1 MKKCSMQLKLSY
13 IINSISNINIIHIIY
28 RLKVICMHVEKEYRE
43 LENIEEIRVYN
54 ITKDKVFQEA
64 EQVTKLD
71 KVRFSNIMKLVPSDI
86 NVFQPIDDDDYIVER
101 IGWNLLERLNVR
113 LEDVVGRKFSEAS
126 PFYYGIFKDTF
137 REVCQT
143 NKTKAMRIYY
153 YMSDKIVTL
162 ANIHVLCDEG
172 KVYIISD
179 LKKADHTS
187 KSVEDQKRE
196 EDENK
201 ATLIEYFSQTGS
213 FYKARDE
220 YTWTPGIY
228 NIINRSKET
237 SDAFY
242 NIIFDLVIP
251 EDQPLVEELLQTMSP
266 ETDTYENI
274 IRIKT
279 PGGHTKYLDTYLY
292 AKFDED
298 GEEISSY
305 GLFKDIS
312 IDTHKHL
319 TRPVD
324 FMLNGFNHNSK
335 LSLLVEPLS
344 KRYEFSEGFYKMV
357 EIPKDEY
364 IHGKSIIENI
374 LEDDV
379 KEELQRLIDGEI
391 SEVNSVFT
399 YAVNGDMDNCKICEL
414 FIERF
419 KYGNKDHSI
428 GFLTDITISRKKQ
441 QELIKSNATKNILIK
456 EVHHRVK
463 NNLQVLN
470 SFLNLERRTYKD
482 NPNRI
487 LDNMQARLSSL
498 ALLHEK
504 TYNTDDFININLADY
519 MKDQD
524 ATLHMLFGAKDINFT
539 SEVDPE
545 IHLSINIITPL
556 LLIVDELTM
565 NAIKHA
571 FPDPDM
577 PNKTISKK
585 IDFVDEHVCEL
596 ILKDNG
602 AGLKDPDALTNHNLG
617 WEIINNLTRQINGEL
632 EILDCEVGT
641 GFRIVFPTNFEH
653 EIAYTKEQ

>member
-1 MKKCSMQLKLSY
+1 M
-13 IINSISNINIIHIIY
+13 HI
-28 RLKVICMHVEKEYRE
+28 EKQYRE
-43 LENIEEIRVYN
+43 LEQVEEIRVYN
-54 ITKDKVFQEA
+54 IDRDEVFKH
-64 EQVTKLD
+64 VNPVKKPD
-71 KVRFSNIMKLVPSDI
+71 KVRFSNVMKHVPSDI
-86 NVFQPIDDDDYIVER
+86 NVFLPIDDGEDFIVER
-101 IGWNLLERLNVR
+101 IGWNLLERLNIK
-113 LEDVVGRKFSEAS
+113 LEDVEGRKLSETS
-126 PFYYGIFKDTF
+126 PFYFDLFKDAF
-137 REVCQT
+137 REVLKT
-143 NKTKAMRIYY
+143 GNTKAMRMFYY
-153 YMSDKIVTL
+153 QSDRINTL
-162 ANIHVLCDEG
+162 ANIH
-172 KVYIISD
+172 IISD
-179 LKKADHTS
+179 EGEVYAISDMKKTS
-187 KSVEDQKRE
+187 PNKTKSPEEQKRE
-196 EDENK
+196 DEENK

-213 FYKARDE
+213 YYKIHDE
-220 YTWTPGIY
+220 FTWTPGIY
-228 NIINRSKET
+228 NIINRSKQS

-251 EDQPLVEELLQTMSP
+251 EDKPLVEELLKTMSP

-279 PGGHTKYLDTYLY
+279 PGGHIKYLDTYLY
-292 AKFDED
+292 SKFDEN
-298 GEEISSY
+298 GEEISHY

-312 IDTHKHL
+312 IDSHKHM

-344 KRYEFSEGFYKMV
+344 KRYEFSEGFYKMI

-364 IHGKSIIENI
+364 IHGKEIIDNI
-374 LEDDV
+374 IEDDV
-379 KEELQRLIDGEI
+379 RRDIKKLIAGEI
-391 SEVNSVFT
+391 DEINKVFT
-399 YAVNGDMDNCKICEL
+399 YKVNGDEDNLKICEL

-419 KYGNKDHSI
+419 KYGNQDHSI
-428 GFLTDITISRKKQ
+428 GFLTDITLSRQKQ

-470 SFLNLERRTYKD
+470 SFLNLERRAYGD

-504 TYNTDDFININLADY
+504 TYNTEDFININLEDY

-524 ATLHMLFGAKDINFT
+524 STLHMLFGAKDINFT

-545 IHLSINIITPL
+545 IHLSIDVITPL

-577 PNKTISKK
+577 PDKTISKE
-585 IDFVDEHVCEL
+585 INFINEHVCEL

-602 AGLKDPDALTNHNLG
+602 VGLKDPNALINHNLG
-617 WEIINNLTRQINGEL
+617 WEIINNLTRQINGKL

-641 GFRIVFPTNFEH
+641 GFKIVFPINFDYHIDEL
-653 EIAYTKEQ
+653 EGEA

>member
-1 MKKCSMQLKLSY
+1 
-13 IINSISNINIIHIIY
+13 
-28 RLKVICMHVEKEYRE
+28 MHVERQYRE
-43 LENIEEIRVYN
+43 LEKIEEIRVYN
-54 ITKDKVFQEA
+54 IERDEVFHPSEP
-64 EQVTKLD
+64 VKKLD
-71 KVRFSNIMKLVPSDI
+71 NVRFSNVMKHVPSDI
-86 NVFQPIDDDDYIVER
+86 NVFQPMDDGDFLVER
-101 IGWNLLERLNVR
+101 IGWNLLERLNLK
-113 LEDVVGRKFSEAS
+113 LEDVEGRRFSEAS
-126 PFYYGIFKDTF
+126 PFYCDIFKDTF
-137 REVCQT
+137 NEVLET
-143 NKTKAMRIYY
+143 GETKVMRIFYY
-153 YMSDKIVTL
+153 ISDKIVTL
-162 ANIHVLCDEG
+162 ANIHILSDEG
-172 KVYIISD
+172 KIYVVSD
-179 LKKADHTS
+179 LTKAENIT
-187 KSVEDQKRE
+187 KSVEEQKKE
-196 EDENK
+196 DDENK

-213 FYKARDE
+213 FYKAHDE

-228 NIINRSKET
+228 NIINRTKET

-251 EDQPLVEELLQTMSP
+251 EDKPLVEELLGTMSP

-279 PGGHTKYLDTYLY
+279 PGGHIKYLDTYLY
-292 AKFDED
+292 SKFDEN
-298 GEEISSY
+298 GEEVSSY

-312 IDTHKHL
+312 IDSHKHL

-344 KRYEFSEGFYKMV
+344 KRYEFSEGFYKMIEV
-357 EIPKDEY
+357 PKSEY
-364 IHGKSIIENI
+364 IHNESILNNI
-374 LEDDV
+374 VEEDVRRELE
-379 KEELQRLIDGEI
+379 KLIAGDI
-391 SEVNSVFT
+391 TEVNKVLT
-399 YAVNGDMDNCKICEL
+399 YKVKGDRENTKVCEL

-419 KYGNKDHSI
+419 RYGNKNHSI
-428 GFLTDITISRKKQ
+428 GFLTDITLPRKKQ

-470 SFLNLERRTYKD
+470 SFLNLEKRAYGD

-504 TYNTDDFININLADY
+504 TYNTEDFININLGDY

-524 ATLHMLFGAKDINFT
+524 STLHMLFGAKNINFT
-539 SEVDPE
+539 SDVDPR
-545 IHLSINIITPL
+545 IHLSMDVITPL

-585 IDFVDEHVCEL
+585 IDFIDDNICEL

-602 AGLKDPDALTNHNLG
+602 VGLKDPDALVNHNLG

-632 EILDCEVGT
+632 ELLDCEVGT
-641 GFRIVFPTNFEH
+641 GFRIIFPVNFKH
-653 EIAYTKEQ
+653 TIDQHKEKWEENK

>member
-1 MKKCSMQLKLSY
+1 
-13 IINSISNINIIHIIY
+13 
-28 RLKVICMHVEKEYRE
+28 MHVEKQYRE
-43 LENIEEIRVYN
+43 LEKIEEIRVYN
-54 ITKDKVFQEA
+54 IDRDEVFHDVEPVKKP
-64 EQVTKLD
+64 E
-71 KVRFSNIMKLVPSDI
+71 KVRFSNVMKHVPSDI
-86 NVFQPIDDDDYIVER
+86 NVFLPIDDCDDFIVER

-113 LEDVVGRKFSEAS
+113 LEDVEGRKLSQVS
-126 PFYYGIFKDTF
+126 PFYYELFNESFK
-137 REVCQT
+137 EVYKT
-143 NKTKAMRIYY
+143 GKTKAMRIFYY
-153 YMSDKIVTL
+153 ISDRIQTL
-162 ANIHVLCDEG
+162 ANIHILCDEG
-172 KVYIISD
+172 EIYAISD
-179 LKKADHTS
+179 LKKAIDET
-187 KSVEDQKRE
+187 KSLEEQKLED
-196 EDENK
+196 DENK
-201 ATLIEYFSQTGS
+201 ANLIEYFSQTGS
-213 FYKARDE
+213 YYKTRDE
-220 YTWTPGIY
+220 FTWTPGIY

-237 SDAFY
+237 SDAYY

-251 EDQPLVEELLQTMSP
+251 EDKPLVEELLQTMSP

-279 PGGHTKYLDTYLY
+279 PGGHIKYLDTYLY
-292 AKFDED
+292 SKFDEN
-298 GEEISSY
+298 GEEISHY

-312 IDTHKHL
+312 VDSHKHM

-344 KRYEFSEGFYKMV
+344 KRYEFSEGFYKMI

-364 IHGKSIIENI
+364 IHNI
-374 LEDDV
+374 NVIDNIVEDDV
-379 KEELQRLIDGEI
+379 KKEILQLVNGEI
-391 SEVNSVFT
+391 TEVNRVFT
-399 YAVNGDMDNCKICEL
+399 YNVNGDEDHMKICEL

-419 KYGNKDHSI
+419 NYGKQNHSI
-428 GFLTDITISRKKQ
+428 GFLTDITLSRKKQ

-470 SFLNLERRTYKD
+470 SFLNLERRAYGN

-504 TYNTDDFININLADY
+504 TYNTEDFININLEDY
-519 MKDQD
+519 MTDQD
-524 ATLHMLFGAKDINFT
+524 STLHMLFGAKDINFT

-545 IHLSINIITPL
+545 IHLSIDVITPL

-577 PNKTISKK
+577 PNKTISKEINF
-585 IDFVDEHVCEL
+585 IDENICEL

-602 AGLKDPDALTNHNLG
+602 VGLKDPNALINHNLG

-632 EILDCEVGT
+632 EILDCEIGT
-641 GFRIVFPTNFEH
+641 GFRIIFPVNFEH
-653 EIAYTKEQ
+653 TLEEYKEKMGDENEN

>member
-1 MKKCSMQLKLSY
+1 
-13 IINSISNINIIHIIY
+13 
-28 RLKVICMHVEKEYRE
+28 MHVERQYRE
-43 LENIEEIRVYN
+43 LEKIEEIRVYN
-54 ITKDKVFQEA
+54 IERDEVFHPSEP
-64 EQVTKLD
+64 VKKLD
-71 KVRFSNIMKLVPSDI
+71 NVRFSNVMKHVPSDI
-86 NVFQPIDDDDYIVER
+86 NVFQPMDDGDFLVER
-101 IGWNLLERLNVR
+101 IGWNLLERLNLK
-113 LEDVVGRKFSEAS
+113 LEDVEGRRFSEAS
-126 PFYYGIFKDTF
+126 PFYCDIFKDTF
-137 REVCQT
+137 NEVLET
-143 NKTKAMRIYY
+143 GETKVMRIFYY
-153 YMSDKIVTL
+153 ISDKIVTL
-162 ANIHVLCDEG
+162 ANIHILSDEG
-172 KVYIISD
+172 KIYVVSD
-179 LKKADHTS
+179 LTKAENIT
-187 KSVEDQKRE
+187 KSVEEQKKE
-196 EDENK
+196 DDENK

-213 FYKARDE
+213 FYKAHDE

-228 NIINRSKET
+228 NIINRTKET

-251 EDQPLVEELLQTMSP
+251 EDKPLVEELLGTMSP

-274 IRIKT
+274 VRIKT
-279 PGGHTKYLDTYLY
+279 PGGHIKYLDTYLY
-292 AKFDED
+292 SKFDEN
-298 GEEISSY
+298 GEEVSSY

-312 IDTHKHL
+312 IDSHKHL

-344 KRYEFSEGFYKMV
+344 KRYEFSEGFYKMIEV
-357 EIPKDEY
+357 PKSEY
-364 IHGKSIIENI
+364 IHNESILNNI
-374 LEDDV
+374 VEEDVRRELE
-379 KEELQRLIDGEI
+379 KLIAGDI
-391 SEVNSVFT
+391 TEVNKVLT
-399 YAVNGDMDNCKICEL
+399 YKVKGDKENSKVCEL

-419 KYGNKDHSI
+419 RYGNKNHSI
-428 GFLTDITISRKKQ
+428 GFLTDITLPRKKQ

-470 SFLNLERRTYKD
+470 SFLNLEKRAYGD

-504 TYNTDDFININLADY
+504 TYNTEDFININLGDY

-524 ATLHMLFGAKDINFT
+524 STLHMLFGAKNINFT
-539 SEVDPE
+539 SDVDPR
-545 IHLSINIITPL
+545 IHLSMDVITPL

-585 IDFVDEHVCEL
+585 IDFIDDNICEL

-602 AGLKDPDALTNHNLG
+602 VGLKDPDALVNHNLG

-632 EILDCEVGT
+632 ELLDCEVGT
-641 GFRIVFPTNFEH
+641 GFRIIFPVNFKH
-653 EIAYTKEQ
+653 TIDQHKEKWEENK

>member
-1 MKKCSMQLKLSY
+1 
-13 IINSISNINIIHIIY
+13 
-28 RLKVICMHVEKEYRE
+28 MHVEKQYRE
-43 LENIEEIRVYN
+43 LEKIEEIRVYN
-54 ITKDKVFQEA
+54 IEKNEVFHQVEKVKE
-64 EQVTKLD
+64 LD
-71 KVRFSNIMKLVPSDI
+71 DVRFSNIMKHIPSDI
-86 NVFQPIDDDDYIVER
+86 NVFQPIDDNDYIVER
-101 IGWNLLERLNVR
+101 IGWNLLERLNLK
-113 LEDVVGRKFSEAS
+113 LEDVEGRKFSEAS
-126 PFYYGIFKDTF
+126 PFYYDIFKDTF
-137 REVCQT
+137 EEVFE
-143 NKTKAMRIYY
+143 NGMTKPMRIFYY
-153 YMSDKIVTL
+153 ISDRIVTL

-172 KVYIISD
+172 KIYIVSD
-179 LKKADHTS
+179 LTKAENETKSIEEQKK
-187 KSVEDQKRE
+187 E

-213 FYKARDE
+213 FYKVHDE

-251 EDQPLVEELLQTMSP
+251 EDRPLVEELIGTMSP

-279 PGGHTKYLDTYLY
+279 PGGHIKYLDTYLY
-292 AKFDED
+292 SKFDD
-298 GEEISSY
+298 NGEVISHY

-312 IDTHKHL
+312 IDSHKHL

-344 KRYEFSEGFYKMV
+344 KRYEFSEGFYKMIEV
-357 EIPKDEY
+357 PKKEY
-364 IHGKSIIENI
+364 LHGKSIIDNI
-374 LEDDV
+374 IEDDV
-379 KEELQRLIDGEI
+379 REDLNRLIDGEI
-391 SEVNSVFT
+391 TEVNKVLT
-399 YAVNGDMDNCKICEL
+399 YKVNGDIDNCKTCEL

-428 GFLTDITISRKKQ
+428 GFLTDITLSRKKQ

-470 SFLNLERRTYKD
+470 SFLNLERRTYGD

-504 TYNTDDFININLADY
+504 TYNTDDFININLEDY

-524 ATLHMLFGAKDINFT
+524 LTLHSLFGAKNINFT
-539 SEVDPE
+539 SDVNPD
-545 IHLSINIITPL
+545 IHLSMDVITPL

-571 FPDPDM
+571 FPDPNM

-596 ILKDNG
+596 ILRDNG
-602 AGLKDPDALTNHNLG
+602 VGLKDPNALTNHNLG
-617 WEIINNLTRQINGEL
+617 WEIINNLTRQINGKV
-632 EILDCEVGT
+632 EILDCEIGT
-641 GFRIVFPTNFEH
+641 GFKITFPIDFDYAITATEMRGEKINEN
-653 EIAYTKEQ
+653 

>member
-1 MKKCSMQLKLSY
+1 M
-13 IINSISNINIIHIIY
+13 HIE
-28 RLKVICMHVEKEYRE
+28 RQYRE
-43 LENIEEIRVYN
+43 LEEIEEVRVYN
-54 ITKDKVFQEA
+54 ADKNEIFNDVPP
-64 EQVTKLD
+64 VKKPKKL
-71 KVRFSNIMKLVPSDI
+71 RLSNVMKHVPSDI
-86 NVFQPIDDDDYIVER
+86 NVFLPLEDSDDYIVER
-101 IGWNLLERLNVR
+101 IGWNLLERLN
-113 LEDVVGRKFSEAS
+113 LKQEDVTGRKFSEVS
-126 PFYYGIFKDTF
+126 PFYYEIFKDSLK
-137 REVCQT
+137 EVYET
-143 NKTKAMRIYY
+143 GKTKAMRIFYY
-153 YMSDKIVTL
+153 RSDKIQTL
-162 ANIHVLCDEG
+162 ANIHIICDEG
-172 KVYIISD
+172 ELFAISD
-179 LKKADHTS
+179 LKKATS
-187 KSVEDQKRE
+187 DAKTPEEQQKED
-196 EDENK
+196 DENK

-213 FYKARDE
+213 YYKTRDE

-228 NIINRSKET
+228 NIINRSKEAGD
-237 SDAFY
+237 SFY

-251 EDQPLVEELLQTMSP
+251 EDKPLVEELLKTMSP

-279 PGGHTKYLDTYLY
+279 PGGHMKYLDTYLY
-292 AKFDED
+292 SKFDEN
-298 GEEISSY
+298 GEEVSQY

-312 IDTHKHL
+312 VDSHKHM

-344 KRYEFSEGFYKMV
+344 KRYEFSEGFYKMI
-357 EIPKDEY
+357 EIPKNEY
-364 IHGKSIIENI
+364 IHSEEILENIIET
-374 LEDDV
+374 DV
-379 KEELQRLIDGEI
+379 KNDIKRLNAGEI
-391 SEVNSVFT
+391 NEINKVFT
-399 YAVNGDMDNCKICEL
+399 YKVNGDEENLKICEL

-419 KYGNKDHSI
+419 KYGNQEHSI
-428 GFLTDITISRKKQ
+428 GFLTDITLSRRKQ

-470 SFLNLERRTYKD
+470 SFLNLERREYGD

-504 TYNTDDFININLADY
+504 TYNTEDFININLEDY

-524 ATLHMLFGAKDINFT
+524 ESLHMLFRAKDINFT
-539 SEVDPE
+539 SDVNPE
-545 IHLSINIITPL
+545 IHLSMDVITPL

-585 IDFVDEHVCEL
+585 IDFIDDYICEL
-596 ILKDNG
+596 ILRDNG
-602 AGLKDPDALTNHNLG
+602 VGLKDPDALINHNLG
-617 WEIINNLTRQINGEL
+617 WEIINSLTRQINGEL
-632 EILDCEVGT
+632 EILDCDVGT
-641 GFRIVFPTNFEH
+641 GFKIIFPVNFDHTLEYH
-653 EIAYTKEQ
+653 LGDKGGELE

>member
-1 MKKCSMQLKLSY
+1 
-13 IINSISNINIIHIIY
+13 
-28 RLKVICMHVEKEYRE
+28 MHVEKQYRE
-43 LENIEEIRVYN
+43 LEKIEEIRVYN
-54 ITKDKVFQEA
+54 IDRDEVFHDVEPVKKP
-64 EQVTKLD
+64 E
-71 KVRFSNIMKLVPSDI
+71 KVRFSNVMKHVPSDI
-86 NVFQPIDDDDYIVER
+86 NVFLPIDECDDFIVER

-113 LEDVVGRKFSEAS
+113 LEDVEGRKLSQVS
-126 PFYYGIFKDTF
+126 PFYYELFNESFK
-137 REVCQT
+137 EVYKT
-143 NKTKAMRIYY
+143 GKTKAMRIFYY
-153 YMSDKIVTL
+153 ISDRIQTL
-162 ANIHVLCDEG
+162 ANIHILCDEG
-172 KVYIISD
+172 EIYAISD
-179 LKKADHTS
+179 LKKAIDET
-187 KSVEDQKRE
+187 KSLEEQKLED
-196 EDENK
+196 DENK
-201 ATLIEYFSQTGS
+201 ANLIEYFSQTGS
-213 FYKARDE
+213 YYKIRDE
-220 YTWTPGIY
+220 FTWTPGIY

-237 SDAFY
+237 SDAYY

-251 EDQPLVEELLQTMSP
+251 EDKPLVEELLQTMSP
-266 ETDTYENI
+266 KTDTYENI

-279 PGGHTKYLDTYLY
+279 PGGHIKYLDTYLY
-292 AKFDED
+292 SKFDEN
-298 GEEISSY
+298 GEEISHY

-312 IDTHKHL
+312 VDSHKHM

-344 KRYEFSEGFYKMV
+344 KRYEFSEGFYKMI

-364 IHGKSIIENI
+364 IHNI
-374 LEDDV
+374 NVIDNIVEDDV
-379 KEELQRLIDGEI
+379 KKEILQLVNGEI
-391 SEVNSVFT
+391 TEVNRVFT
-399 YAVNGDMDNCKICEL
+399 YKVNGDEDHMKICEL

-419 KYGNKDHSI
+419 NYGKQNHSI
-428 GFLTDITISRKKQ
+428 GFLTDITLSRKKQ

-470 SFLNLERRTYKD
+470 SFLNLERRAYGN

-504 TYNTDDFININLADY
+504 TYNTEDFININLEDY
-519 MKDQD
+519 MTDQD
-524 ATLHMLFGAKDINFT
+524 STLHMLFGAKDINFT

-545 IHLSINIITPL
+545 IHLSIDVITPL

-577 PNKTISKK
+577 PNKTISKEINF
-585 IDFVDEHVCEL
+585 IDENICEL

-602 AGLKDPDALTNHNLG
+602 VGLKDPNALINHNLG

-632 EILDCEVGT
+632 EILDCEIGT
-641 GFRIVFPTNFEH
+641 GFRIIFPVNFEH
-653 EIAYTKEQ
+653 TLEEYKEKMGDENEN

>member
-1 MKKCSMQLKLSY
+1 
-13 IINSISNINIIHIIY
+13 
-28 RLKVICMHVEKEYRE
+28 MHVEKQYRE
-43 LENIEEIRVYN
+43 LEKIEEIRVYN
-54 ITKDKVFQEA
+54 IEKDEVYH
-64 EQVTKLD
+64 QVKPVKKLE
-71 KVRFSNIMKLVPSDI
+71 KVRFDNIMKHIPSDI

-101 IGWNLLERLNVR
+101 IGWNLLERLNLN
-113 LEDVVGRKFSEAS
+113 LEDLVGRKFSEVS
-126 PFYYGIFKDTF
+126 PFYYDIFKETF
-137 REVCQT
+137 KEVCET
-143 NKTKAMRIYY
+143 GKTRPMRIFYY
-153 YMSDKIVTL
+153 VSDKIITL
-162 ANIHVLCDEG
+162 ANIHILCDEG

-179 LKKADHTS
+179 LKKAENKT
-187 KSVEDQKRE
+187 KTIEEQKQE
-196 EDENK
+196 EDEHK
-201 ATLIEYFSQTGS
+201 ANLIEYFSQTGS
-213 FYKARDE
+213 FYKAHDE

-237 SDAFY
+237 NDAYY

-251 EDQPLVEELLQTMSP
+251 EDKPLVEELIETMSP

-279 PGGHTKYLDTYLY
+279 PGGHIKYLDTYLY
-292 AKFDED
+292 SKFDAD
-298 GEEISSY
+298 GEEISHY

-312 IDTHKHL
+312 VDSHKHL

-344 KRYEFSEGFYKMV
+344 KRYEFSEGFYKMIEV
-357 EIPKDEY
+357 PKNKYRHSEA
-364 IHGKSIIENI
+364 IIENI
-374 LEDDV
+374 IEEDVRKDF
-379 KEELQRLIDGEI
+379 KKLIKGEI
-391 SEVNSVFT
+391 TELNKVFT
-399 YAVNGDMDNCKICEL
+399 YKVNGNMDNCKICEL

-428 GFLTDITISRKKQ
+428 GFLTDITLSRRKQ

-470 SFLNLERRTYKD
+470 SFLNLERRAYGD

-504 TYNTDDFININLADY
+504 TYNTEDFININLEDY

-524 ATLHMLFGAKDINFT
+524 STLHMLFGAKDINFT
-539 SEVDPE
+539 SEVDPM
-545 IHLSINIITPL
+545 IHLSIDVITPL

-585 IDFVDEHVCEL
+585 IDFIDEHICEL
-596 ILKDNG
+596 ILRDNG
-602 AGLKDPDALTNHNLG
+602 VGLKDPDALVNHNLG

-641 GFRIVFPTNFEH
+641 GFRIIFPVNFEH
-653 EIAYTKEQ
+653 TITYHREKWGSNK

>member
-1 MKKCSMQLKLSY
+1 
-13 IINSISNINIIHIIY
+13 
-28 RLKVICMHVEKEYRE
+28 MHVEKQYRE
-43 LENIEEIRVYN
+43 LEKIEEIRVYN
-54 ITKDKVFQEA
+54 IDRDEVFHDVEPVKKP
-64 EQVTKLD
+64 E
-71 KVRFSNIMKLVPSDI
+71 KVRFSNVMKHVPSDI
-86 NVFQPIDDDDYIVER
+86 NVFLPIDDGDDFIVER
-101 IGWNLLERLNVR
+101 IGWNLLERLNVK
-113 LEDVVGRKFSEAS
+113 LEDVEGRKLSQVS
-126 PFYYGIFKDTF
+126 PFYYELFNESFK
-137 REVCQT
+137 EVYKT
-143 NKTKAMRIYY
+143 GKTKAMRIFYY
-153 YMSDKIVTL
+153 ISDRIQTL
-162 ANIHVLCDEG
+162 ANIHILCDEG
-172 KVYIISD
+172 EIYAISD
-179 LKKADHTS
+179 LKKAIDET
-187 KSVEDQKRE
+187 KSLEEQKLED
-196 EDENK
+196 DENK
-201 ATLIEYFSQTGS
+201 ANLIEYFSQTGS
-213 FYKARDE
+213 YYKTRNE
-220 YTWTPGIY
+220 FTWTPGIY

-237 SDAFY
+237 SDAYY

-251 EDQPLVEELLQTMSP
+251 EDKQLVEELLQTMSP

-279 PGGHTKYLDTYLY
+279 PGGHIKYLDTYLY
-292 AKFDED
+292 SKFDEN
-298 GEEISSY
+298 GEEISHY

-312 IDTHKHL
+312 VDSHKHM

-344 KRYEFSEGFYKMV
+344 KRYEFSEGFYKMI

-364 IHGKSIIENI
+364 IHNI
-374 LEDDV
+374 NVIDNIVEDDV
-379 KEELQRLIDGEI
+379 KKEILQLVNGEI
-391 SEVNSVFT
+391 TEVNRVFT
-399 YAVNGDMDNCKICEL
+399 YNVNGDEDHMKICKL

-419 KYGNKDHSI
+419 NYGKQNHSI
-428 GFLTDITISRKKQ
+428 GFLTDITLSRKKQ

-470 SFLNLERRTYKD
+470 SFLNLERRAYGN

-504 TYNTDDFININLADY
+504 TYNTEDFININLEDY
-519 MKDQD
+519 MTDQD
-524 ATLHMLFGAKDINFT
+524 STLHMLFGAKDINFT

-545 IHLSINIITPL
+545 IHLSIDVITPL

-577 PNKTISKK
+577 PNKTISKEINF
-585 IDFVDEHVCEL
+585 IDENICEL

-602 AGLKDPDALTNHNLG
+602 VGLKDPNALINHNLG

-632 EILDCEVGT
+632 EILDCEIGT
-641 GFRIVFPTNFEH
+641 GFRIIFPVNFEH
-653 EIAYTKEQ
+653 TLEEYKEKMGDENEN

>member
-1 MKKCSMQLKLSY
+1 
-13 IINSISNINIIHIIY
+13 
-28 RLKVICMHVEKEYRE
+28 MHVEKQYRE
-43 LENIEEIRVYN
+43 LEKIEEIRVYN
-54 ITKDKVFQEA
+54 IEKSEVFQEA
-64 EQVTKLD
+64 K
-71 KVRFSNIMKLVPSDI
+71 KVKELEDIRFSNIMKHIPSDI
-86 NVFQPIDDDDYIVER
+86 NVFQPLDDGDYLVER
-101 IGWNLLERLNVR
+101 IGWNLLERLN
-113 LEDVVGRKFSEAS
+113 LMPEDVEGRKFSETS
-126 PFYYGIFKDTF
+126 PFYFSIFKETF
-137 REVCQT
+137 EEVCKT
-143 NKTKAMRIYY
+143 GKTKPMRIFYY
-153 YMSDKIVTL
+153 ISDKIVTL
-162 ANIHVLCDEG
+162 ANIHVLYDEG
-172 KVYIISD
+172 KVYILSD
-179 LKKADHTS
+179 LTKAEHVT
-187 KSVEDQKRE
+187 KSIEERQKE

-213 FYKARDE
+213 FYKAHDE

-251 EDQPLVEELLQTMSP
+251 EDRPLVEELIDTMSP

-279 PGGHTKYLDTYLY
+279 PGGHIKYLDTYLY
-292 AKFDED
+292 SKFDAN
-298 GEEISSY
+298 GEVVSHY

-312 IDTHKHL
+312 IDSHKHL

-344 KRYEFSEGFYKMV
+344 KRYEFSEGFYKMI
-357 EIPKDEY
+357 EIPKREY
-364 IHGKSIIENI
+364 HHSESILENI
-374 LEDDV
+374 VEDDV
-379 KEELQRLIDGEI
+379 RKDIKRLIDGEI
-391 SEVNSVFT
+391 TELNKVLT
-399 YAVNGDMDNCKICEL
+399 YKVHGDMDNCKICEL

-428 GFLTDITISRKKQ
+428 GFLTDITLSRKKQ
-441 QELIKSNATKNILIK
+441 QELIRSNATKNILIK

-470 SFLNLERRTYKD
+470 SFLNLERREYAD

-504 TYNTDDFININLADY
+504 TYNTDDFININLQDY

-524 ATLHMLFGAKDINFT
+524 ETLHMLFGAKDINFT
-539 SEVDPE
+539 SEVDPK
-545 IHLSINIITPL
+545 IHLSIDVITPL

-585 IDFVDEHVCEL
+585 IDFVDEHICKL
-596 ILKDNG
+596 ILRDNG
-602 AGLKDPDALTNHNLG
+602 VGLKDPNALINHNLG

-641 GFRIVFPTNFEH
+641 GFKILFPVNFDH
-653 EIAYTKEQ
+653 TIAYHREEWGKANEN